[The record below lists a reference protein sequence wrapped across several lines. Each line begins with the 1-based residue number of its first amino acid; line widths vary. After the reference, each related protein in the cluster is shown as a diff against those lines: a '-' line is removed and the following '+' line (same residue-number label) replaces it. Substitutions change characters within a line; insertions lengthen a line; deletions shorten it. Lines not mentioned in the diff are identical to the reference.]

1 MDTNTQINNKENRQ
15 QRFRRVA
22 ERRTNEIINKL
33 RILGNCANRS
43 AYAYTDEEINKI
55 FVAIE
60 KELREVKA
68 KFVRT
73 NKKRFSL

>member
-1 MDTNTQINNKENRQ
+1 MDTNTQITNKETRQ

-22 ERRTNEIINKL
+22 ARRTNEIIDKL

-43 AYAYTDEEINKI
+43 AYAYTDEEVNKI
-55 FVAIE
+55 FAAIE
-60 KELREVKA
+60 KELREFKS
-68 KFVRT
+68 KFART